1 MAQCAILSAGLEGYT
16 LLAGKIT
23 TYDGAD
29 GLGTIRLDDGREIRF
44 SLTACGYMR
53 PAEGKRVKVLG
64 LTEGFG
70 GRPKATLVEPENP
83 SETKD

>member
-1 MAQCAILSAGLEGYT
+1 MLCGEI
-16 LLAGKIT
+16 I

-53 PAEGKRVKVLG
+53 PATGMRVKVMS
-64 LTEGFG
+64 LTEGFE
-70 GRPKATLVEPENP
+70 GRPKATLVEPESPQADQN
-83 SETKD
+83 